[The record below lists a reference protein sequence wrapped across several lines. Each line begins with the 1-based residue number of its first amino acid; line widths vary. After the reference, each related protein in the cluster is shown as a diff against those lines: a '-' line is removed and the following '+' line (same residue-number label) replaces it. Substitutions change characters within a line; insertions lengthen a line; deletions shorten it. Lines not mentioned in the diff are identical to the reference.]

1 MGVRMIQLSPGQ
13 KEVLNKTIAW
23 CKKDIP
29 IVARPNNLGELT
41 NGYTR
46 SKNACGGYKSQSES
60 FITIGG
66 YAGTGKTTLI
76 AALRKRIARL
86 NKKMKVG
93 FVSYTG
99 KAARVLRNKL
109 KEAKVILSED
119 SVGTIHSLIY
129 SPVVNE
135 KEEIVGW
142 KQKEKIDR
150 DLIIID
156 EASMVDETIWLHLL
170 SYKVPIIVVGD
181 HGQLPPISGSF
192 HLIAEPEL
200 ELVEIHRQAQDNPI
214 IALSIQARQTGYVR
228 PGIYGNYIRK
238 FSKEDGDS
246 QELIGELLA
255 NYSSD
260 TLILCGYN
268 KTRKKLNL
276 HIRSTLGFDSP
287 LPQIG
292 DRVICLRNNHEK
304 HIFNGMTGTILTIKD
319 ETKDWYMAKIQMD
332 GEDGIYKGLISKDQ
346 FMSDSA
352 LNFTNK
358 RAAIMAGDLFDFGY
372 ALTVH
377 KAQGSQ
383 AKRVI
388 LFEER
393 FPKMNDEQWRRWL
406 YTGITRAEEELY
418 IIPQ

>member
-1 MGVRMIQLSPGQ
+1 MISLSPGQ
-13 KEVLNKTIAW
+13 KKVLNEVMVW
-23 CKKDIP
+23 CKKD
-29 IVARPNNLGELT
+29 
-41 NGYTR
+41 
-46 SKNACGGYKSQSES
+46 KSQSQLY
-60 FITIGG
+60 ITIGG

-76 AALRKRIARL
+76 AVLRKRIAKLRK
-86 NKKMKVG
+86 NMKVG

-109 KEAKVILSED
+109 KEAKVLLSD
-119 SVGTIHSLIY
+119 DTVGTIHSLIY

-142 KQKEKIDR
+142 KQKEEIDR
-150 DLIIID
+150 DLIVID

-170 SYKVPIIVVGD
+170 SYKIPIVVVGD

-192 HLIAEPEL
+192 HLIASPEL
-200 ELVEIHRQAQDNPI
+200 ELVEIHRQAQNNPI
-214 IALSIQARQTGYVR
+214 IALSIQARQYGHIR
-228 PGIYGNYIRK
+228 PGVYGDFVQK
-238 FSKEDGDS
+238 FSKDDS
-246 QELIGELLA
+246 DTQETVSELLA
-255 NYSSD
+255 NYSPD

-276 HIRSTLGFDSP
+276 HIRNTLGFTSP
-287 LPQIG
+287 IPQIG

-304 HIFNGMTGTILTIKD
+304 HIFNGMTGTLLKIKD
-319 ETKDWYMAKIQMD
+319 ENPVWYKAEIQMD
-332 GEDGIYKGLISKDQ
+332 GEDSIYKGLISKDQ

-352 LNFTNK
+352 LNFTDK
-358 RAAIMAGDLFDFGY
+358 RSRIMAGDLFDFGY

-393 FPKMNDEQWRRWL
+393 FSKMDDEAWRRWL
-406 YTGITRAEEELY
+406 YTAVTRAEEELY

>member
-1 MGVRMIQLSPGQ
+1 MLHLSPGQ
-13 KEVLNKTIAW
+13 KDVLDKVVIW
-23 CKKDIP
+23 CKK
-29 IVARPNNLGELT
+29 
-41 NGYTR
+41 
-46 SKNACGGYKSQSES
+46 SKSQSES
-60 FITIGG
+60 YITIGG

-76 AALRKRIARL
+76 AVLRKRMAKLRKDI
-86 NKKMKVG
+86 KVG

-99 KAARVLRNKL
+99 KAARVLRSKL
-109 KEAKVILSED
+109 KEQKVIFHDD

-135 KEEIVGW
+135 KEEIIGW

-192 HLIAEPEL
+192 HLISDPQL
-200 ELVEIHRQAQDNPI
+200 ELVEIHRQARNNPI
-214 IALSIQARQTGYVR
+214 IALSIQVRLYGYIK
-228 PGIYGNYIRK
+228 PGVYGNSVRK
-238 FSKEDGDS
+238 FNKEDSDA
-246 QELIGELLA
+246 QETIGELLS

-276 HIRSTLGFDSP
+276 HIRNTLGFTSP
-287 LPQIG
+287 FPQVG
-292 DRVICLRNNHEK
+292 DRVICLRNNHQK
-304 HIFNGMTGTILTIKD
+304 HIFNGMIGTILAIKD
-319 ETKDWYMAKIQMD
+319 TSTNWYTAEIQMD
-332 GEDGIYKGLISKDQ
+332 GEDEIYKGQISKDQ
-346 FMSDSA
+346 FMSDAA

-358 RAAIMAGDLFDFGY
+358 RSAIMAGDLFDFGY

-393 FPKMNDEQWRRWL
+393 FAKMDDDQWKRWL
-406 YTGITRAEEELY
+406 YTGVTRAEEELY

>member
-1 MGVRMIQLSPGQ
+1 MIKLSPGQ
-13 KEVLNKTIAW
+13 KTVLDKILVW
-23 CKKDIP
+23 CKKDK
-29 IVARPNNLGELT
+29 A
-41 NGYTR
+41 
-46 SKNACGGYKSQSES
+46 SSES
-60 FITIGG
+60 YITIGG

-76 AALRKRIARL
+76 AVLRKQISRL
-86 NKKMKVG
+86 NKKIKVG

-119 SVGTIHSLIY
+119 TVGTIHSLIY
-129 SPVVNE
+129 SPMINE
-135 KEEIVGW
+135 QEEIIGW
-142 KQKEKIDR
+142 IQKEKIDR

-200 ELVEIHRQAQDNPI
+200 ELLEIHRQAQDNPI
-214 IALSIQARQTGYVR
+214 IALSIQARQTGYIR
-228 PGIYGNYIRK
+228 PGIYGNKVRK
-238 FSKEDGDS
+238 FNKEDSDA
-246 QELIGELLA
+246 QETISELLA

-287 LPQIG
+287 FPQMG

-304 HIFNGMTGTILTIKD
+304 HIFNGMTGTILEISPEGD
-319 ETKDWYMAKIQMD
+319 EWYKTKIQMD
-332 GEDGIYKGLISKDQ
+332 GEEGVYKGLISKDQ

-352 LNFTNK
+352 LNFTDK
-358 RAAIMAGDLFDFGY
+358 RSRIMAGDLFDFGY

-383 AKRVI
+383 AKRVV

-393 FPKMNDEQWRRWL
+393 FPKMDNDQWKRWL
-406 YTGITRAEEELY
+406 YTGVTRAEEELY

>member
-1 MGVRMIQLSPGQ
+1 
-13 KEVLNKTIAW
+13 
-23 CKKDIP
+23 
-29 IVARPNNLGELT
+29 
-41 NGYTR
+41 
-46 SKNACGGYKSQSES
+46 
-60 FITIGG
+60 
-66 YAGTGKTTLI
+66 
-76 AALRKRIARL
+76 
-86 NKKMKVG
+86 MKVG

-109 KEAKVILSED
+109 KEAKVLLSD
-119 SVGTIHSLIY
+119 DTVGTIHSLIY

-142 KQKEKIDR
+142 KQKEEIDR
-150 DLIIID
+150 DLIVID

-170 SYKVPIIVVGD
+170 SYKIPIVVVGD

-192 HLIAEPEL
+192 HLIASPEL
-200 ELVEIHRQAQDNPI
+200 ELVEIHRQAQNNPI
-214 IALSIQARQTGYVR
+214 IALSIQARQNGDIR
-228 PGIYGNYIRK
+228 PGVYGDFVRK
-238 FSKEDGDS
+238 FSKEDSDS
-246 QELIGELLA
+246 QETVSELLA
-255 NYSSD
+255 NYSPD

-268 KTRKKLNL
+268 KTRKRLNL
-276 HIRSTLGFDSP
+276 HIRNTLGFTSP
-287 LPQIG
+287 IPQIG

-304 HIFNGMTGTILTIKD
+304 HIFNGMTGTLLKIED
-319 ETKDWYMAKIQMD
+319 ENPVWYKTEIQMD
-332 GEDGIYKGLISKDQ
+332 GEDSIYKGLISKDQ

-352 LNFTNK
+352 LNFTDK
-358 RAAIMAGDLFDFGY
+358 RSRIMAGDLFDFGY

-393 FPKMNDEQWRRWL
+393 FSKMDDEAWRRWL
-406 YTGITRAEEELY
+406 YTAVTRAEEELY

>member
-1 MGVRMIQLSPGQ
+1 MYVRMITLSPGQ
-13 KEVLNKTIAW
+13 KDVLNNVVAW
-23 CKKDIP
+23 CKKD
-29 IVARPNNLGELT
+29 
-41 NGYTR
+41 
-46 SKNACGGYKSQSES
+46 KSQSQLY
-60 FITIGG
+60 ITVGG

-76 AALRKRIARL
+76 AVLRKRIAKL
-86 NKKMKVG
+86 QKDIKVG

-109 KEAKVILSED
+109 KDAKVLLSD
-119 SVGTIHSLIY
+119 DTVGTIHSLIY

-135 KEEIVGW
+135 KEEIIGW

-156 EASMVDETIWLHLL
+156 EASMVDEIIWLHLL

-181 HGQLPPISGSF
+181 HGQLPPIAGSF
-192 HLIAEPEL
+192 HLIANPEL
-200 ELVEIHRQAQDNPI
+200 ELVEIHRQAQNNPI
-214 IALSIQARQTGYVR
+214 IALSIPARQNGYIR
-228 PGIYGNYIRK
+228 PGVYGNFVRK
-238 FSKEDGDS
+238 FSKEDSDT
-246 QELIGELLA
+246 QETVSELLS
-255 NYSSD
+255 NYSLD

-268 KTRKKLNL
+268 RTRKKLNL
-276 HIRSTLGFDSP
+276 HIRNTLGFTSP

-304 HIFNGMTGTILTIKD
+304 HIFNGMTGTIQKISDESAQWYKTEIK
-319 ETKDWYMAKIQMD
+319 MD
-332 GEDGIYKGLISKDQ
+332 GEDGMYKGLISKDQ
-346 FMSDSA
+346 FMSDAA
-352 LNFTNK
+352 LNFTDK
-358 RAAIMAGDLFDFGY
+358 RSRIMAGDLFDFGY

-393 FPKMNDEQWRRWL
+393 FSKMDDEAWRRWL
-406 YTGITRAEEELY
+406 YTAVTRAEEELY